1 MSYIVNLIIFLLVL
15 TLGLGFAILN
25 AEPVELDY
33 YFGSQRLSLSL
44 VVLITLIMGVVAG
57 VIASLGIIIK
67 LKREVSR
74 LRKASRAVDAELAN
88 LRTLPLKDTLSP
100 LPTLQMKDPL
110 SFRENP

>member
-15 TLGLGFAILN
+15 TLGLSFAILN

-44 VVLITLIMGVVAG
+44 VVLITLIMGVLAG
-57 VIASLGIIIK
+57 VVASLGVIIK

-74 LRKASRAVDAELAN
+74 LRKENQAVDAELAS
-88 LRTLPLKDTLSP
+88 LRTLPLKDP
-100 LPTLQMKDPL
+100 L
-110 SFRENP
+110 RENP

>member
-15 TLGLGFAILN
+15 MLGLSFAILN

-44 VVLITLIMGVVAG
+44 VVLVTLIIGVVAG
-57 VIASLGIIIK
+57 VVASLSIIIK

-74 LRKASRAVDAELAN
+74 LRKANQVVDAELAN
-88 LRTLPLKDTLSP
+88 LRTLPL
-100 LPTLQMKDPL
+100 
-110 SFRENP
+110 RENP

>member
-15 TLGLGFAILN
+15 TLGLSFAILN

-44 VVLITLIMGVVAG
+44 VVLITFIMGVLAG
-57 VIASLGIIIK
+57 VVASLGVIIK

-74 LRKASRAVDAELAN
+74 LRKANQAVDAELAS
-88 LRTLPLKDTLSP
+88 LRTLPLKDPLRESP
-100 LPTLQMKDPL
+100 
-110 SFRENP
+110 

>member
-15 TLGLGFAILN
+15 TLGLSFAILN

-44 VVLITLIMGVVAG
+44 VVLITLIMGVLAG
-57 VIASLGIIIK
+57 VVASLGVIIK

-74 LRKASRAVDAELAN
+74 LRKANQAVDAELAS
-88 LRTLPLKDTLSP
+88 LRTLPLKDPLRESP
-100 LPTLQMKDPL
+100 
-110 SFRENP
+110 

>member
-1 MSYIVNLIIFLLVL
+1 MSYIVNLIVFLLVL
-15 TLGLGFAILN
+15 TLGLTFAILN

-44 VVLITLIMGVVAG
+44 VVLITLIMGVLAG

-74 LRKASRAVDAELAN
+74 LRKANQVVDLELAN
-88 LRTLPLKDTLSP
+88 LRTLPV
-100 LPTLQMKDPL
+100 
-110 SFRENP
+110 RENP

>member
-15 TLGLGFAILN
+15 TLGLSFAILN

-44 VVLITLIMGVVAG
+44 VVLITLIMGVGAG

-67 LKREVSR
+67 LKQEVSR
-74 LRKASRAVDAELAN
+74 LRKANQAMDAELGN
-88 LRTLPLKDTLSP
+88 LRTLPLKDALSLKDPLSP
-100 LPTLQMKDPL
+100 LPTLPL
-110 SFRENP
+110 RENP

>member
-15 TLGLGFAILN
+15 TLGLSFAILN

-44 VVLITLIMGVVAG
+44 VVLITLIMGVLAG
-57 VIASLGIIIK
+57 VVASLGVIIK

-74 LRKASRAVDAELAN
+74 LRKANQVVDAELAS
-88 LRTLPLKDTLSP
+88 LRTLPLKDPLRESP
-100 LPTLQMKDPL
+100 
-110 SFRENP
+110 

>member
-15 TLGLGFAILN
+15 TLGLSFAILN

-33 YFGSQRLSLSL
+33 YFGSQRISLSL

-57 VIASLGIIIK
+57 VVASLGIIIK

-74 LRKASRAVDAELAN
+74 LRKTSQAVDAELAN
-88 LRTLPLKDTLSP
+88 LRTLPLKDAL
-100 LPTLQMKDPL
+100 
-110 SFRENP
+110 RENP